1 VANDKDFRVK
11 NGILVGENASVVGTL
26 EVPQVDFT
34 NDTNTISAIMLSTDT
49 LSFSGDSGQLF
60 SITDSLSG
68 TIFAVN
74 DISGVPSIEVD
85 DDGTIRFAETFGN
98 VLIGTTTNDG
108 TNKLQISGSASVSG
122 DITVSGT
129 VDGRD
134 VAADGTKLDDLE
146 TALSDKLSTSGKAAD
161 SNLLDGIDSSGFK
174 RVNDQTQVDVTLP
187 ASATGAWTN
196 AISDNWGNPKFDTTF
211 NKTALADSPAT
222 IQFNIPLDM
231 KSAWISQ
238 LCWSSGG
245 YVDIHGIQSGGE
257 LVFLRRINTRQS
269 VENTDEGVNNDGPTV
284 TFAASGLDDY
294 TAIRFT
300 VKSGR
305 FHLTGLSFSSSD
317 NEGTEG
323 VGMVHPAQISLQGAE
338 SGLDADLLD
347 GQHGSYY
354 APAVDAALTG
364 TPTAPTAAAGTNTT
378 QIATTAFTTT
388 AIANLVDAAPGTL
401 DTLNELAAALGD
413 DKDFSATVA
422 TSIATKL
429 SLAGGTLTGNLIIN
443 NADASITIND
453 NSGDPADQGIRIRA
467 ESIDLNLP
475 NSEGLGIIFEQ
486 SPSNASPDTTPAVI
500 TTGEFYSQSSQRVFH
515 DSYHPNADTLTTAR
529 TINGV
534 SFNGSANITVADAS
548 KLPLAGGTV
557 TGNITIEGALH
568 VPGGGNIA
576 TNEAFGTGALTSNLV
591 GQRNVAI
598 GVEALNSNLGSNNTA
613 HGYRALY
620 SNTTGASNVAIG
632 QGALFSNTTGPNNTA
647 TGMSSL
653 YVNTTGIANTANG
666 YEALYSNTT
675 GDNNVATGLQAL
687 YSNTE
692 GNNNTAYGFQT
703 LYNATGSSNTV
714 VGYKAGE
721 LITTGSKNTI
731 IGAYNGNQG
740 GLDIR
745 TASNFIVL
753 SDGDGNPRQVIDA
766 SGNVGI
772 GTTAPNA
779 KLVVGGNGGV
789 TSEGLVAS
797 FYNGNDT
804 SVSIIS
810 NTNNIGAGPRL
821 RLFENNSNKFGTELF
836 YDSGL
841 NSFSI
846 VNYSNNVEVGRIHML
861 SNGRVGIGT
870 SSPLSILHVGTGT
883 DANLPIT
890 LATASGG
897 NVEFRSNTATGSFTF
912 TNANGAS
919 EKMRIDAAGNVGIG
933 TSAPAGNLHIKSR
946 DNSGDA
952 TLIIEADNDNDTETD
967 NPRLEFRQDGN
978 LVSASLY
985 LEGVSG
991 NTATGT
997 IENSLVVDSKG
1008 SGNSQ
1013 AIQFATGGRA
1023 AAQAGGELNSTVA
1036 MTILGS
1042 NGNVGIGTTAPTYK
1056 LEVNGSFAATTKSF
1070 VIPHPT
1076 KPNKKLRYGSL
1087 ESPYHG
1093 VRLTGESSLV
1103 NGVAKV
1109 KLPEYI
1115 HGLCKQ
1121 DGAQVQ
1127 ITNIRHGK
1135 VAWVE
1140 DIDVDN
1146 DEFTIRCDIELFDAK
1161 EYEFYWAFTAI
1172 RKDIEDMEVEID

>member
-122 DITVSGT
+122 NITVSGT

-687 YSNTE
+687 LSNTE

-779 KLVVGGNGGV
+779 KLVVGAFNAGV

-861 SNGRVGIGT
+861 SN
-870 SSPLSILHVGTGT
+870 
-883 DANLPIT
+883 
-890 LATASGG
+890 
-897 NVEFRSNTATGSFTF
+897 
-912 TNANGAS
+912 
-919 EKMRIDAAGNVGIG
+919 GNVGIG